1 MEFIVALWVWSK
13 SMPGR
18 WAHPTTTRRAFL
30 VPSLFDL
37 YIHCSGM
44 SLVRARVPFSM
55 EGRSTSSKV
64 LWTS

>member
-1 MEFIVALWVWSK
+1 MGLIVVYARTLGAPLYS
-13 SMPGR
+13 
-18 WAHPTTTRRAFL
+18 RRAFL

-44 SLVRARVPFSM
+44 SLLRARVPLSM